1 MCLETKSFLQAIKWS
16 SELHQGAEMIPEMQ
30 AALIRFVQP
39 QFQFNIISS
48 LGKCVEGIS
57 RQLL

>member
-39 QFQFNIISS
+39 SFNST
-48 LGKCVEGIS
+48 
-57 RQLL
+57 